1 MYKWLLWMRK
11 EKVAIIYKNGPLR
24 MYAQHANLEICVDE
38 KMLLHEMNLLDTIMK
53 NYTSCL
59 YNTSQL
65 NI

>member
-1 MYKWLLWMRK
+1 M
-11 EKVAIIYKNGPLR
+11 AIIYKNGPLR